1 MTPRSAAA
9 ILEELERLGV
19 RLGLETFRS
28 LLGRLG
34 TPERAV
40 PVVLIAGTN
49 GTGSTAAM
57 LASIA
62 RRAGARTG
70 LATSPHLERV
80 EERIRIDGRSIPTGA
95 LGRHL
100 RTTLAAAAGAGL
112 PDPTYFE
119 ATTAAAFL
127 AFAEAAVDL
136 AVVEVGMGGRLDAT
150 NAAEPVLS
158 IVTPVALDHTAELG
172 TTPAAVAGEKA
183 GIFRAGRPA
192 LLARQE
198 PVADAALAA
207 AAGRV
212 GARLL
217 RREQLAR
224 VVSAEWRG
232 LDGHGLRLDLDGEAL
247 CLELPLAGEH
257 QIENAA
263 TAVAAAR
270 VLGAEGILA
279 IDDAALR
286 GGVAATRWPGRLEP
300 IAVRGTPSTVLL
312 DAAHNPHGCEALA
325 GFLDRLGRPFTLLFG
340 ALGDKQVSGMLPP
353 LAERARAVVLTRPD
367 SPRAVDPAVLRELVP
382 AGRTIDVVE
391 PPATALES
399 ALAKGSELVVACGSI
414 YLIGAL
420 RRLVNRC

>member
-1 MTPRSAAA
+1 VTPRSAAA

-28 LLGRLG
+28 LLGHLG
-34 TPERAV
+34 NPERAV

-49 GTGSTAAM
+49 GKGSTAAM

-62 RRAGARTG
+62 RRAGTRTG

-80 EERIRIDGRSIPTGA
+80 EERVRIDGRAISTAA

-100 RTTLAAAAGAGL
+100 RRILAAAAAAGL

-150 NAAEPVLS
+150 NATEPALS

-192 LLARQE
+192 LLAHQE
-198 PVADAALAA
+198 PVADEALAA

-224 VVSAEWRG
+224 VVSVEWRG
-232 LDGHGLRLDLDGEAL
+232 LDGHGLRLDLGGETL
-247 CLELPLAGEH
+247 DLDLPLAGEH

-270 VLGAEGILA
+270 LLDAEGLVA
-279 IDDAALR
+279 IDGAALR
-286 GGVAATRWPGRLEP
+286 AGVAATRWPGRLEP
-300 IAVRGTPSTVLL
+300 IAVPGTSSMVLL

-325 GFLDRLGRPFTLLFG
+325 GFLDRLRRPFTLLFG
-340 ALGDKQVSGMLPP
+340 ALGDKQVAGMLPP
-353 LAERARAVVLTRPD
+353 LAERAQAVVLTRPE
-367 SPRAVDPAVLRELVP
+367 SPRAVDPADLRTLVP
-382 AGRTIDVVE
+382 A
-391 PPATALES
+391 ATRCEILES
-399 ALAKGSELVVACGSI
+399 PSDALDAALAAGSELVVACGSI
-414 YLIGAL
+414 YLVGAL
-420 RRLVNRC
+420 RARLRA